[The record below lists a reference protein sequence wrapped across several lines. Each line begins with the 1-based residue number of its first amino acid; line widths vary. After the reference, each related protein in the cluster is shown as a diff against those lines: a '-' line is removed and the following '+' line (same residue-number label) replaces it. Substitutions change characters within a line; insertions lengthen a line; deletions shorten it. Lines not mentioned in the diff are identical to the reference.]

1 VKAAIY
7 ARVSTSDQTC
17 EMQLRELRDYLGR
30 RGWTLHA
37 EYVDAGVSGAR
48 TSRPQLDRLMKDAR
62 LRHFDAVAVWKLDRW
77 GRSLAH
83 LVQSIQELSA
93 LGIRFVAITQN
104 IDTDESNPMARLL
117 LHLMGAFAEF
127 ERELIRDRVKA
138 GVSSYDQAYQ
148 AGEVGKRRHSRSGKN
163 LAIGRPRT
171 LFRRDEA
178 LALRNQGLSWRA
190 IAAKLDVRLATL
202 VRACSETPS
211 ISERSERSKQGG
223 SQEYEVRS
231 EK

>member
-1 VKAAIY
+1 V
-7 ARVSTSDQTC
+7 V
-17 EMQLRELRDYLGR
+17 
-30 RGWTLHA
+30 
-37 EYVDAGVSGAR
+37 
-48 TSRPQLDRLMKDAR
+48 
-62 LRHFDAVAVWKLDRW
+62 VWKLDRW

-83 LVQSIQELSA
+83 LVQSVQELSA

-138 GVSSYDQAYQ
+138 GVSNYDQAYQ
-148 AGEVGKRRHSRSGKN
+148 AGEVGKQRHSRSGKD

-178 LALRNQGLSWRA
+178 LALRKNGISWRA
-190 IAAKLDVRLATL
+190 IAQQLNVPLATL

-211 ISERSERSKQGG
+211 KPLRSARRKQ
-223 SQEYEVRS
+223 RRIA
-231 EK
+231 

>member
-1 VKAAIY
+1 MKAAIY
-7 ARVSTSDQTC
+7 ARVSTGDQTC
-17 EMQLRELRDYLGR
+17 EMQLLELREYLTR
-30 RGWTLHA
+30 RGWDTA
-37 EYVDAGVSGAR
+37 GEYVDAGFSG
-48 TSRPQLDRLMKDAR
+48 TKSSRPQLDRLMKDAR
-62 LRHFDAVAVWKLDRW
+62 QRRFDAVVVWKLDRW

-93 LGIRFVAITQN
+93 LGIRFIAVTQN

-117 LHLMGAFAEF
+117 MHLMGAFAEF

-138 GVSSYDQAYQ
+138 GVSSYEQAYQ
-148 AGEVGKRRHSRSGKN
+148 AGEVGKRRHSHSGKD

-178 LALRNQGLSWRA
+178 LALRKEGLSWRA
-190 IAAKLDVRLATL
+190 IAVKLDVRLATL

-211 ISERSERSKQGG
+211 ISERSRRSKQGG
-223 SQEYEVRS
+223 SHEHEVRS